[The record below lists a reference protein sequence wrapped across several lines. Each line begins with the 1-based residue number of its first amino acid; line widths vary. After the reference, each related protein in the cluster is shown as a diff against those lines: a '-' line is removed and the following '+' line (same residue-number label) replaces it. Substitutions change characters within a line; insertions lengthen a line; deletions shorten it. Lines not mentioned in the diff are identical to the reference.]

1 MLEFLITII
10 IMIMIIYV
18 SVFFSLPVGAE
29 LPIYYTH
36 KQGKL
41 HIISI
46 SCIRNDCLFFE

>member
-36 KQGKL
+36 KQGKQGKL
-41 HIISI
+41 
-46 SCIRNDCLFFE
+46 CIRNDFLFFE